1 MDNKG
6 FRDVDIEKVS
16 KAKSIISTSSDLKN
30 NNIGMSAQQE
40 MRMILKN
47 IIIISTSFMLLFT
60 AFQSMASLQSSINK
74 VNVMV

>member
-30 NNIGMSAQQE
+30 NNSGMSEQQE

-74 VNVMV
+74 VNLLI

>member
-16 KAKSIISTSSDLKN
+16 KARSIISTSSDLKN